1 MGSRCFFGFP
11 CFSEKP
17 LYASYSLCF
26 GVSYQ
31 LIDPYPFRGC
41 TGFLAPLRG
50 IFGGGLLFLFCG
62 FRFFVCM
69 AGYFGL
75 GAVHSGV
82 RYTFVLGTRL
92 FYVHGGV
99 RCLVL
104 FGFWY

>member
-1 MGSRCFFGFP
+1 
-11 CFSEKP
+11 
-17 LYASYSLCF
+17 
-26 GVSYQ
+26 
-31 LIDPYPFRGC
+31 
-41 TGFLAPLRG
+41 
-50 IFGGGLLFLFCG
+50 
-62 FRFFVCM
+62 M